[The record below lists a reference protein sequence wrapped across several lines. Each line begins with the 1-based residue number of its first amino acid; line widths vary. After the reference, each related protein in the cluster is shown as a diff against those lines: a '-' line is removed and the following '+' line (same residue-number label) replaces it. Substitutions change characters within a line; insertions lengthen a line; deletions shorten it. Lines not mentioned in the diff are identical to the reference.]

1 MKGYE
6 VSEVGKGGQQR
17 CQVAVANEN
26 LRMPGN
32 RFQIKRLR
40 SARRQQVVRS
50 ISSAR
55 TNDGPDIVAREH
67 VFEFPRPTLRR
78 TRKVQIAF
86 LDPLKIKRLISYTT
100 KTVAA
105 RFQHFALH
113 VRRWRNNALLISL
126 TEFARLDARILRSRR
141 HF

>member
-1 MKGYE
+1 MLGGPTTGGEEKKIIPQKKTPSPLPRHKRLRARVGANFPICRSAERMLPRSQVHAVCVREVLGHHRPMKGYE

-50 ISSAR
+50 IS
-55 TNDGPDIVAREH
+55 
-67 VFEFPRPTLRR
+67 
-78 TRKVQIAF
+78 
-86 LDPLKIKRLISYTT
+86 
-100 KTVAA
+100 
-105 RFQHFALH
+105 
-113 VRRWRNNALLISL
+113 
-126 TEFARLDARILRSRR
+126 
-141 HF
+141 